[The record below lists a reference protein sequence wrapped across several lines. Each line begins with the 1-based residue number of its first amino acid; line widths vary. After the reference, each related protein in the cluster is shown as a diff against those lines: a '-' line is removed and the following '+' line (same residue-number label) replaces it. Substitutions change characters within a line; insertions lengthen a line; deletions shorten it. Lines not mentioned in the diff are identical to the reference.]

1 MALQYALLQS
11 GPMSM
16 APSQFGM
23 FTRSDPALET
33 PDLEYHVQPLSTD
46 KLGDPLH
53 PFPAITVSVCNL
65 RPESRGNVHLR
76 SRDPHEQP
84 DIRLNYLSAPRDRDV
99 AVLAVR
105 QARQIMTAK
114 ALARYQPEEIL
125 PGPGHQSDEALVE
138 QIGNIATTIFH
149 PVGTCR
155 MGRDEKAVVDPELR
169 IRGIAGLRV
178 IDASIMPTIVSGNT
192 ASRWS

>member
-1 MALQYALLQS
+1 
-11 GPMSM
+11 
-16 APSQFGM
+16 
-23 FTRSDPALET
+23 
-33 PDLEYHVQPLSTD
+33 VQPLSTD

-125 PGPGHQSDEALVE
+125 PGPDTSR
-138 QIGNIATTIFH
+138 T
-149 PVGTCR
+149 R
-155 MGRDEKAVVDPELR
+155 
-169 IRGIAGLRV
+169 
-178 IDASIMPTIVSGNT
+178 
-192 ASRWS
+192 RWSSRSATSRRRFSIRSAPAGWAGTRRQWWIRNSASGVSPVCA